1 MAEISREEFMRL
13 QSDAER
19 RLREMQQRSRE
30 AVGIPSP
37 DFVKMREEPKSI
49 EKAPPPPPSP
59 SRGAQGGGLD
69 FLRLLNLKNIT
80 SDPDRLL
87 ILAVLLLLAT
97 DGGDR
102 LLTAALIYIM
112 L

>member
-13 QSDAER
+13 QNDAER

-37 DFVKMREEPKSI
+37 DFVRMRDEPKSI
-49 EKAPPPPPSP
+49 EKAPPPPSP
-59 SRGAQGGGLD
+59 SQKGQGGGLD

>member
-49 EKAPPPPPSP
+49 EKAPPAPH
-59 SRGAQGGGLD
+59 RGTEGGGLD

>member
-49 EKAPPPPPSP
+49 EKAPPTPH
-59 SRGAQGGGLD
+59 RGTGGGGLD

>member
-49 EKAPPPPPSP
+49 GKAPPTPH
-59 SRGAQGGGLD
+59 RGTEGGGLD